1 MGRLCGTFEELLFCV
16 YESKLMVL
24 CTNEQL
30 VTWCRYDN
38 GAAIFKLKAKDLL
51 HFASSFKCTYHCK
64 VQKITFDV
72 DGLKYLCVFKF

>member
-30 VTWCRYDN
+30 VT
-38 GAAIFKLKAKDLL
+38 
-51 HFASSFKCTYHCK
+51 
-64 VQKITFDV
+64 
-72 DGLKYLCVFKF
+72 